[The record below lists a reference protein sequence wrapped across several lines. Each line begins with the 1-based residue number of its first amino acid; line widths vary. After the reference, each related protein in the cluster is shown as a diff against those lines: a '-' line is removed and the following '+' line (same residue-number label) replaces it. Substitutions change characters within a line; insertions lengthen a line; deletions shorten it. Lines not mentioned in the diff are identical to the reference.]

1 MIQRGLDR
9 EERQVGKLEFYL
21 SQVWYGGGGATTD
34 GRRLTT
40 MGRYPLREEGGGV
53 PQYPAPAKPESW
65 YDRRYNTYHTQPCK
79 QEDQCIML
87 SS

>member
-34 GRRLTT
+34 GRRVTT
-40 MGRYPLREEGGGV
+40 TRDGSVSFKRGRGWGAP
-53 PQYPAPAKPESW
+53 YPAPQS
-65 YDRRYNTYHTQPCK
+65 YDGRR
-79 QEDQCIML
+79 
-87 SS
+87 